1 LSWPAPEAGLN
12 EAKPDYTAWH
22 GAQMAA
28 DDQRGSRDAR
38 QAGKQR
44 ASRLRRTLAVAL
56 VANLAVAA
64 AKVSYGELS
73 GSVAMGA
80 DGLHSLLDAGASVVG
95 LVGVTLASRPPDVG
109 HPYGYERYE
118 SLTALVIGAFL
129 VLALLRIL
137 SGAVARMLAPAPATV
152 TWVSFAI
159 MGFSMVV
166 SSGIAWWERRRATTL
181 ASELLHADAMHTF
194 SDVLLS
200 AAVVGAL
207 AGVAWGVPLLDP
219 VVACGVALVL
229 GWVAWGVLRT
239 ATSSLTDAASV
250 DLEAVMAAARRVPG
264 VVDCHAVRARGT
276 SGRVRVDLHILV
288 DGAMRVDRAHD
299 VATAVGRAVQT
310 RIADVVEVLVHI
322 GPAQGHSE
330 R

>member
-1 LSWPAPEAGLN
+1 VQVELALVSRFRPRTNARAG
-12 EAKPDYTAWH
+12 P
-22 GAQMAA
+22 GAA
-28 DDQRGSRDAR
+28 SRATR
-38 QAGKQR
+38 LAGRQR

-56 VANLAVAA
+56 VANLTVAA

-95 LVGVTLASRPPDVG
+95 LVGVTLASRPPDPD

-129 VLALLRIL
+129 VLALLRIVG
-137 SGAVARMLAPAPATV
+137 GAVTRVLAPVPETV

-159 MGFSMVV
+159 MGGSMAV
-166 SSGIAWWERRRATTL
+166 SSGIAWWERRRAAVL
-181 ASELLHADAMHTF
+181 ASELLHADAVHTY

-200 AAVVGAL
+200 AAVMGAL
-207 AGVAWGVPLLDP
+207 AGVVWGVPLLDP

-229 GWVAWGVLRT
+229 GWVAWGVLHT
-239 ATSSLTDAASV
+239 ATRSLTDAAVV
-250 DLEAVMAAARRVPG
+250 DLEAILGAARGVPG
-264 VVDCHAVRARGT
+264 VADCHAVRARGT
-276 SGRVRVDLHILV
+276 RGRVCVDLHVLV
-288 DGAMRVDRAHD
+288 DGAMRVDQAHD
-299 VATAVGRAVQT
+299 VAEAVSRAVQA

-322 GPAQGHSE
+322 GPAQGHRE
-330 R
+330 C

>member
-1 LSWPAPEAGLN
+1 MEI
-12 EAKPDYTAWH
+12 KPLVRSET
-22 GAQMAA
+22 
-28 DDQRGSRDAR
+28 RSKRTSRDEDLDAVAR
-38 QAGKQR
+38 LAGRQR
-44 ASRLRRTLAVAL
+44 AGRLRRTLAVAL

-95 LVGVTLASRPPDVG
+95 LVGVTLATRPPDPD

-129 VLALLRIL
+129 VLALLRIVG
-137 SGAVARMLAPAPATV
+137 GAVTRMLAPVPETV
-152 TWVSFAI
+152 TWVGFAI
-159 MGFSMVV
+159 MGGSMAV
-166 SSGIAWWERRRATTL
+166 SGGIAWWERRRAAAL
-181 ASELLHADAMHTF
+181 ASELLHADAVHTY

-200 AAVVGAL
+200 AAVMGAL
-207 AGVAWGVPLLDP
+207 AGVVWGVPLLDP

-229 GWVAWGVLRT
+229 GWVAWSVLHT
-239 ATSSLTDAASV
+239 ATRSLTDAAVV
-250 DLEAVMAAARRVPG
+250 DLEAILGAARGVPG
-264 VVDCHAVRARGT
+264 VADCHAVRARGT
-276 SGRVRVDLHILV
+276 RGRVRVDLHVLV
-288 DGAMRVDRAHD
+288 DGAMRVDQAHD
-299 VATAVGRAVQT
+299 VAEAVSRAVQA

-330 R
+330 C